1 MKIKPRQIQ
10 RLEKQII
17 LKKIGLSGQK
27 KILAGKIL
35 IIGLGGL
42 GCPLLTYLAASG
54 VGQVGLVDFDK
65 IELSN
70 LNRQTLFNKDDIGK
84 FKVVQAK
91 KFIKKVDKDIKIF
104 VYKDKLNHKNID
116 KILKKYEII
125 CDGTDNY
132 KTRYLINDYCKKKKK
147 ILITSAINKFDGHLM
162 KFNFKKHGPC
172 YRCFMPTMPSLENNC
187 QSEGIFS
194 PVAGVMGSLQA
205 NEVLKTLLKSKP
217 DLTNRLLIFNS
228 LKSEF
233 KKVKILT
240 NPECKN
246 KC

>member
-1 MKIKPRQIQ
+1 MKIKPRQIR
-10 RLEKQII
+10 RLEKQIV

-27 KILAGKIL
+27 KILAGKVL

-84 FKVVQAK
+84 FKVIQAK

-104 VYKDKLNHKNID
+104 VYKDKLSCKNIN

-132 KTRYLINDYCKKKKK
+132 KTRYLINDYCKKKRK

-162 KFNFKKHGPC
+162 KFNFRKHGPC
-172 YRCFMPTMPSLENNC
+172 YRCFMPTIPNLENNC

-205 NEVLKTLLKSKP
+205 NEVLKTLLNTKA
-217 DLTNRLLIFNS
+217 DLTSRLLIFDS
-228 LKSEF
+228 LKLEF
-233 KKVKILT
+233 KKVKILI

>member
-1 MKIKPRQIQ
+1 
-10 RLEKQII
+10 
-17 LKKIGLSGQK
+17 
-27 KILAGKIL
+27 
-35 IIGLGGL
+35 
-42 GCPLLTYLAASG
+42 
-54 VGQVGLVDFDK
+54 
-65 IELSN
+65 
-70 LNRQTLFNKDDIGK
+70 
-84 FKVVQAK
+84 
-91 KFIKKVDKDIKIF
+91 
-104 VYKDKLNHKNID
+104 
-116 KILKKYEII
+116 
-125 CDGTDNY
+125 
-132 KTRYLINDYCKKKKK
+132 
-147 ILITSAINKFDGHLM
+147 M